1 MKKEKKI
8 HMSVSKM
15 FADRNLKFNEHIVQ
29 TFTQELKNETNET
42 LKKLFDKLY
51 TKSYYSDPQKTIQ
64 RMPCLL
70 EIKELV
76 KQIKQY
82 TNYITPDEFCLA
94 MPQKEKQEKQA
105 IHVDMTQKI
114 KQFLK
119 NGAKDEEL
127 DVIFAKN

>member
-1 MKKEKKI
+1 
-8 HMSVSKM
+8 MSVSKM
-15 FADRNLKFNEHIVQ
+15 FADRNLKFNEHVVE
-29 TFTQELKNETNET
+29 TFTNELKNETNET

-51 TKSYYSDPQKTIQ
+51 TKSYYSDTQKTIQ

-70 EIKELV
+70 EVKELV

-82 TNYITPDEFCLA
+82 NYITPDEFCLA
-94 MPQKEKQEKQA
+94 TPKIEREKKRA
-105 IHVDMTQKI
+105 IHLDMTEKI

-127 DVIFAKN
+127 DVIFAQN

>member
-8 HMSVSKM
+8 HISLKKM
-15 FADRNLKFNEHIVQ
+15 FADRNLKFNEHVVE
-29 TFTQELKNETNET
+29 TFTNELKNESNET

-51 TKSYYSDPQKTIQ
+51 TKSYYSDTHKTIQ

-70 EIKELV
+70 EVKELV

-82 TNYITPDEFCLA
+82 NYIMPDEFCLE
-94 MPQKEKQEKQA
+94 MPKQEKEKKRA
-105 IHVDMTQKI
+105 IHLDMTQKI
-114 KQFLK
+114 KEFLK

-127 DVIFAKN
+127 DVIFAQN